1 MNEPLNDFNWKTQR
15 SAIDP
20 DVWHSKGLDDKTVVA
35 IRRALALAD
44 KVASLNENAGEI
56 GEGMLRNLVSDARG
70 VFNPDARN
78 KLR

>member
-1 MNEPLNDFNWKTQR
+1 MNEPLNDFDWKTQR

-20 DVWHSKGLDDKTVVA
+20 DVWHSKGLDDKTVLS
-35 IRRALALAD
+35 IRRALVLAD

-70 VFNPDARN
+70 VFNQDVQTN
-78 KLR
+78 